1 MTSSSAVSV
10 MPRLLEPGPDQREER
25 GEPSAHQSSNMSD
38 MDIMTQQHE
47 TRPHPCHLMP
57 LTNCP
62 PPGADMEPAHILL
75 SVLEQAESR
84 SMKKHFEALRSQTN
98 PFYIRI
104 CRVGSG
110 KCLQRSI
117 LSGKYIFDPKKYPF
131 DHDVRLIN

>member
-1 MTSSSAVSV
+1 MVTSSSAVSV

-62 PPGADMEPAHILL
+62 PPGADMEPEVKDIRLASKCFEVILRCSNPPVNL
-75 SVLEQAESR
+75 
-84 SMKKHFEALRSQTN
+84 AL
-98 PFYIRI
+98 
-104 CRVGSG
+104 
-110 KCLQRSI
+110 
-117 LSGKYIFDPKKYPF
+117 
-131 DHDVRLIN
+131 